1 MSAKRVIESPLR
13 GRFADRQA
21 VVGGPGHDHQCHTDR
36 GQARQQIGGLPREL
50 AFQQLGKLIMLHV
63 CQSGHP
69 LAQLDTVTF
78 DDQHA
83 HRRLAFSAH
92 ASKLPRSEYLRS
104 TQLWQAE
111 SYLALFEM
119 VRAVLDWTTLP
130 RQLIKRELAKGEL
143 VEFMKEVLSTERE
156 WV

>member
-1 MSAKRVIESPLR
+1 
-13 GRFADRQA
+13 
-21 VVGGPGHDHQCHTDR
+21 
-36 GQARQQIGGLPREL
+36 
-50 AFQQLGKLIMLHV
+50 MLHV

-69 LAQLDTVTF
+69 LAQLDTVMF

-83 HRRLAFSAH
+83 HRRQAFSAH
-92 ASKLPRSEYLRS
+92 ASKLPSSEYLRS

-143 VEFMKEVLSTERE
+143 VEFMKEVLLTERE